1 MKENT
6 ILEQVNAYGAKL
18 GWPFYVYPDGTC
30 GKRLVSAGGTLNAA
44 MFVKKKF
51 PVRALNS
58 EFLTGTAGAEDDIL
72 AHLCE
77 VGDKLGYPLYVYA
90 DGTCGTTPVSPE
102 NKFPFTLV
110 VKKKFV
116 VNQMVL
122 ETEEPV
128 WDATDADNATDNV
141 AVMSALAK
149 CAASGNGKLRPVPKQ
164 AAMTAE
170 DKELL
175 AAAREK
181 LSRKFPMSIKEQRVL
196 FLFGTA
202 DEVRK
207 CICSVYVC
215 IETEEFLLLRGD
227 AELVR
232 CFLRQDFSL
241 HEKACTLLAVHYDDD
256 IVLEYT
262 GKYVFETALTE
273 ALLKAGRFSL
283 LEKIQEQCSLYACDG
298 LGGYSPHVAVIL
310 KAGHPELL
318 KTQIRKY
325 GNWQERDIPLLLKSG
340 NNEMIKYYLDYHELK
355 DSGQKELV
363 EFGDAELVQLY
374 QMRYGFSNEV
384 YQLARWRGL
393 L

>member
-1 MKENT
+1 MEKNT

-30 GKRLVSAGGTLNAA
+30 GKSIVSAGGKLNAA

-58 EFLTGTAGAEDDIL
+58 EFLTGTAGAEDDVL

-122 ETEEPV
+122 ETEDSV
-128 WDATDADNATDNV
+128 WDATDADNATGNA

-149 CAASGNGKLRPVPKQ
+149 CAVSGNGKLRPVPKQ

-175 AAAREK
+175 AAARK
-181 LSRKFPMSIKEQRVL
+181 NIFKRLSIKELRAL
-196 FLFGTA
+196 FQFGTA
-202 DEVRK
+202 DEVRR
-207 CICSVYVC
+207 YVRDHGVLH
-215 IETEEFLLLRGD
+215 ELEKLLLLRGD
-227 AELVR
+227 AELVSYYLS
-232 CFLRQDFSL
+232 CHSIEEDS
-241 HEKACTLLAVHYDDD
+241 CTLLAVHYDDD

-283 LEKIQEQCSLYACDG
+283 LEKIQEQGSLYVCNR
-298 LGGYSPHVAVIL
+298 LGFYSPHVAVIL

-340 NNEMIKYYLDYHELK
+340 NKEMIKYYLDYHELK
-355 DSGQKELV
+355 ESGQKELV
-363 EFGDAELVQLY
+363 EFGDAELAQLY

-384 YQLARWRGL
+384 YQLAKWRGL

>member
-1 MKENT
+1 M
-6 ILEQVNAYGAKL
+6 
-18 GWPFYVYPDGTC
+18 
-30 GKRLVSAGGTLNAA
+30 
-44 MFVKKKF
+44 
-51 PVRALNS
+51 
-58 EFLTGTAGAEDDIL
+58 EDDVL

-122 ETEEPV
+122 ETEDSV
-128 WDATDADNATDNV
+128 WDATDADNATGNA

-149 CAASGNGKLRPVPKQ
+149 CAVSGNGKLRPVPKQ

-175 AAAREK
+175 AAARK
-181 LSRKFPMSIKEQRVL
+181 NIFKRLSIKELRAL
-196 FLFGTA
+196 FQFGTA
-202 DEVRK
+202 DEVRR
-207 CICSVYVC
+207 YVRDHGVLH
-215 IETEEFLLLRGD
+215 ELEKLLLLRGD
-227 AELVR
+227 AELVSYYLS
-232 CFLRQDFSL
+232 CHSIEEDS
-241 HEKACTLLAVHYDDD
+241 CTLLAVHYDDD

-283 LEKIQEQCSLYACDG
+283 LEKIQEQGSLYVCNR
-298 LGGYSPHVAVIL
+298 LGFYSPHVAVIL

-340 NNEMIKYYLDYHELK
+340 NKEMIKYYLDYHELK
-355 DSGQKELV
+355 ESGQKELV
-363 EFGDAELVQLY
+363 EFGDAELAQLY

-384 YQLARWRGL
+384 YQLAKWRGL